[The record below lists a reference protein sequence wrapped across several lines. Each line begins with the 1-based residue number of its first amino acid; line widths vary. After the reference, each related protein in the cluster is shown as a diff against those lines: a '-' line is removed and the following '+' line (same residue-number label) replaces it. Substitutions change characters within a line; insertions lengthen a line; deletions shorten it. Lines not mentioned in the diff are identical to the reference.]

1 MAEGYR
7 PRMPTSSLRPEH
19 RAVLREL
26 LSAPVR
32 SKAELAA
39 ATGWARNTIAQ
50 RLDEL
55 VESGWV
61 QEEPAARGGLGRP
74 SARFSLRVDQRLV
87 HVAHFGRDQLDASLV
102 TLHGDVIASRRVP
115 VDLSQGPEVAA
126 HTAAESL
133 ADLRADVSAAAE
145 DIALCVIGVASPVDQ
160 RRRAINP
167 ISEPGWFGLDIVE
180 TFGTALGLPV
190 LAENDANLMAMGT
203 AARGD
208 AGEAVIFVKV
218 AQGIGAGTVIDG
230 RLRRGMRG
238 LAGELGHVPVPRAAG
253 VPCTCGN
260 EGCLA
265 TIAALGPIV
274 EGLRASGV
282 EIPAHERFW
291 ELAAAADP
299 TVVSAIRQAGR
310 DIGQALVG
318 VATAIAPERI
328 VLGGRLAT
336 VGEHLTAGVREALFG
351 RVLPDMTVGL
361 TVNSCP
367 DHDLAAAR
375 GAAVLAQDWVLAE
388 G

>member
-1 MAEGYR
+1 
-7 PRMPTSSLRPEH
+7 MPTSSLRPEH

-26 LSAPVR
+26 FSAPVR

-55 VESGWV
+55 VEAGWV
-61 QEEPAARGGLGRP
+61 REEPAERGGLGRP

-115 VDLSQGPEVAA
+115 VDLSQGPEAA
-126 HTAAESL
+126 ARTADETL
-133 ADLRADVSAAAE
+133 ADLRTSVSAAAE
-145 DIALCVIGVASPVDQ
+145 DIALCVIGMASPVDQ

-167 ISEPGWFGLDIVE
+167 VSEPGWFALDIVD
-180 TFGTALGLPV
+180 TFGEALGLPV

-203 AARGD
+203 AARGGRD
-208 AGEAVIFVKV
+208 DPAEAVIFVKV

-253 VPCTCGN
+253 IPCTCGN
-260 EGCLA
+260 EGCLG

-274 EGLRASGV
+274 EGLREAGV
-282 EIPAHERFW
+282 EIPEHERFW

-299 TVVSAIRQAGR
+299 AVVSAIRQAGR

-336 VGEHLTAGVREALFG
+336 VGQHLTAGVREALFA

-375 GAAVLAQDWVLAE
+375 GAAMLAQDWVLA
-388 G
+388 GD